1 MTRSTL
7 SAAALLLASLAACKA
22 SNAPHLGAPE
32 STTATRTAGAD
43 DWGGAAESAPAG
55 RASSYGG
62 GGNGVGRV
70 TAADEP
76 AGPPAPVTD
85 ARRGEATVGTE
96 VAELQRN
103 KQGLGTAYGEQR
115 ASSVRG
121 VHFQRADQYN
131 PDILLSMR
139 YNDAE
144 GVRQISQVKTGSP
157 YMQSASR
164 QTGAVSFTVRDEY
177 GAPLPAAQVG
187 ADVYA
192 IGDPGA
198 RYTIGVENHS
208 AQRFEVVA
216 SVDGLDVIDGG
227 EADFSKRGYVVDPY
241 TSFAIEGWRTSDDS
255 VAAFRFSDIDSAYA
269 GQTGRPRNIGVIGV
283 AFFREAGYHHDELIR
298 RDSADPFPNRY
309 PPPPPRPYGRQ

>member
-1 MTRSTL
+1 MNRLTL
-7 SAAALLLASLAACKA
+7 VASFTLCSLAACAK
-22 SNAPHLGAPE
+22 SGSAPQLGAPE
-32 STTATRTAGAD
+32 TLGATASAD
-43 DWGGAAESAPAG
+43 
-55 RASSYGG
+55 SYGAPNSAASNYG
-62 GGNGVGRV
+62 YGAGKSASPA
-70 TAADEP
+70 AAD
-76 AGPPAPVTD
+76 AVSVAPMRND
-85 ARRGEATVGTE
+85 EGEATVSGGL
-96 VAELQRN
+96 AERQD
-103 KQGLGTAYGEQR
+103 KPGLGTAYGEQR